1 MLEAFPIVDA
11 AMKYLIVPAVVW
23 VWMLHKTQNLHATEI
38 AVLKAEAAARDQARV
53 DEREAVHAQL
63 NQILGMLQS
72 INLRIDAM
80 ARRT

>member
-1 MLEAFPIVDA
+1 MLEAFPFVDA
-11 AMKYLIVPAVVW
+11 AMKYLIVPAVIW